1 MAEQSGL
8 IAVYGAANVDIQGHS
23 AAPFKPGDSNPGF
36 SSSTPG
42 GVGRNIAENLARWGA
57 VVELVSVF
65 GDDELSPFIQASCTD
80 LGIGIGSS
88 LFLHG
93 AVSPRYLCL
102 LDADG
107 GLIGAVAAMDA
118 LERFG
123 PAELAGR
130 FGPGD
135 RAAVVVLDANLP
147 AATLALAAGRWRDK
161 PLLLD
166 TVSLAKAPKALNLL
180 PLLAMI
186 KPNRAEAA
194 LLASLAGFPAS
205 SADGASGGG
214 GESDLASGRG
224 GEGIKAAE
232 PGADEAQ
239 AWHSARGLRKAGCA
253 EVFVSLGAGGLLW
266 SSAEGEG
273 IARPLPL
280 PVRNV
285 SGAGDAAA
293 AALAWAAAKHYNS
306 EGKARL
312 AIAAAS
318 LCSTSIGSVHS
329 GADADSLALHAQG
342 VRIER
347 LS

>member
-1 MAEQSGL
+1 MAADTEL

-23 AAPFKPGDSNPGF
+23 AAAFKMGDSNPGH
-36 SSSTPG
+36 STITPG

-57 VVELVSVF
+57 SVALVSVF

-80 LGIGIGSS
+80 LGIAIDAS
-88 LFLHG
+88 LFLSG
-93 AVSPRYLCL
+93 AISPRYMCL

-123 PAELAGR
+123 PAELAER

-135 RAAVVVLDANLP
+135 RAAVVVLDTNLP
-147 AATLALAAGRWRDK
+147 AATLALAAERWRDK

-166 TVSLAKAPKALNLL
+166 TVSLAKAPKALPLL
-180 PLLAMI
+180 PMLSMI

-194 LLASLAGFPAS
+194 LLASLAGGPCAAAVPLFGGAYGAAGPL
-205 SADGASGGG
+205 SA
-214 GESDLASGRG
+214 GEA
-224 GEGIKAAE
+224 
-232 PGADEAQ
+232 PGAPGLREDEARALQ
-239 AWHSARGLRKAGCA
+239 SARCLRKAGCA
-253 EVFVSLGAGGLLW
+253 EVFVSLGEGGLLW
-266 SSAEGEG
+266 CGAEGEG

-293 AALAWAAAKHYNS
+293 AALACCAAKRYNS
-306 EGKARL
+306 ESKARF

-318 LCSTSIGSVHS
+318 LCSSSMGSVHS
-329 GADADSLALHAQG
+329 GADAGNLALHAQG

>member
-1 MAEQSGL
+1 MAAQSEL

-23 AAPFKPGDSNPGF
+23 AAPFKLGDSNPGR

-57 VVELVSVF
+57 RVELVSVF
-65 GDDELSPFIQASCTD
+65 GDDELSPFIQASCMD
-80 LGIGIGSS
+80 LGIGLGSS

-123 PAELAGR
+123 PDELAGR

-147 AATLALAAGRWRDK
+147 AATLALAAERWRGK

-166 TVSLAKAPKALNLL
+166 TVSLAKAPKALPVL
-180 PLLAMI
+180 PLLSMI

-194 LLASLAGFPAS
+194 LLASLAGFP
-205 SADGASGGG
+205 GAAG
-214 GESDLASGRG
+214 DR
-224 GEGIKAAE
+224 AAGPRAE
-232 PGADEAQ
+232 EAQ

-253 EVFVSLGAGGLLW
+253 EVFVTLGAGGLLW
-266 SSAEGEG
+266 CGAEGEG

-318 LCSTSIGSVHS
+318 LCSTSLGSVHS

>member
-1 MAEQSGL
+1 MAAQSEL

-23 AAPFKPGDSNPGF
+23 AAPFKPGDSNPGY

-57 VVELVSVF
+57 RVELVSVF

-80 LGIGIGSS
+80 LGIAIEES
-88 LFLHG
+88 LFLQG

-123 PAELAGR
+123 PDELARR

-147 AATLALAAGRWRDK
+147 AATLAMAAKRWGGK

-180 PLLAMI
+180 PLLTMI

-194 LLASLAGFPAS
+194 LLASLAGFT
-205 SADGASGGG
+205 GAAGDPTAG
-214 GESDLASGRG
+214 LR
-224 GEGIKAAE
+224 AE
-232 PGADEAQ
+232 EAQ
-239 AWHSARGLRKAGCA
+239 AWHSARSLRRAGCA
-253 EVFVSLGAGGLLW
+253 EVFVTLGSGGLLW
-266 SSAEGEG
+266 CGAEGEG

-318 LCSTSIGSVHS
+318 LCSTSLGSVHN
-329 GADADSLALHAQG
+329 GADSGSLALHAQG